1 MEQTGA
7 NQCLVFVG
15 SMETH
20 VADRIEDYARQIDMN
35 VIDTV
40 FKDDKAIDKLSYYIE
55 REGVICI
62 LVISIWD
69 ISTDRETVKSIM
81 KLAVEHNVSINEENR
96 GFEPATLV
104 WDGGAGC

>member
-1 MEQTGA
+1 MKKEKTGA
-7 NQCLVFVG
+7 GKFTN
-15 SMETH
+15 
-20 VADRIEDYARQIDMN
+20 N
-35 VIDTV
+35 N
-40 FKDDKAIDKLSYYIE
+40 
-55 REGVICI
+55 
-62 LVISIWD
+62 